1 MQSEGKMSMQSMAC
15 GSGVRWGSVC
25 LVAMALG
32 LGGCGRGKP
41 AGISFATVTG
51 TVTLD
56 GEPLPQAF
64 IRFEPESGRP
74 SFGRTDA
81 TGVYSLRYKG
91 EDWGAI
97 VGAHTVKIT
106 TENLSEDT
114 ETGEMRFVNE
124 LLPVTY
130 NARTTLTT
138 VVEPGENVI
147 DFSLQSRSSRRPR

>member
-1 MQSEGKMSMQSMAC
+1 MSVKRMVC
-15 GSGVRWGSVC
+15 GSRRQWVWVC
-25 LVAMALG
+25 LVAMTLG

-41 AGISFATVTG
+41 AGIAFATVTG

-64 IRFEPESGRP
+64 IQFQPESGRP

-114 ETGEMRFVNE
+114 ETGEMRFVKE
-124 LLPVTY
+124 VLPSTY
-130 NARTTLTT
+130 HVRTTLTA

-147 DFSLQSRSSRRPR
+147 DFPLERQPRRRR

>member
-1 MQSEGKMSMQSMAC
+1 MPVQSMVR
-15 GSGVRWGSVC
+15 GSYLQWVCVC
-25 LVAMALG
+25 LVAMAPG

-81 TGVYSLRYKG
+81 TGAYSLRYKG

-97 VGAHTVKIT
+97 VGAHGVKIT

-114 ETGEMRFVNE
+114 ETGEMRFVKE
-124 LLPVTY
+124 SLPATY
-130 NARTTLTT
+130 HARTTLTA

-147 DFSLQSRSSRRPR
+147 DFSLQSRPERQNR